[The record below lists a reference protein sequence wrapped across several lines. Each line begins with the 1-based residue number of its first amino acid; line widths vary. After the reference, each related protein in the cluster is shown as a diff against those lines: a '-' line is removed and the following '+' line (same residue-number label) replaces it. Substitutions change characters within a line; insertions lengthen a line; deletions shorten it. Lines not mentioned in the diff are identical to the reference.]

1 MITKIIENLCFDD
14 YLKTEGVSKS
24 GLQVILEK
32 SPLHFITKKNEQ
44 QKESAALKMGTLI
57 HTSILEPE
65 NIDKNYAV
73 LTEKLDA
80 RTKMGKEKKELF
92 EKENEGKIVLT
103 LDEFLISQE
112 IKKRIASNAFVKSM
126 MKNGKSEMS
135 MFWEYKDTQLK
146 GRADFITENLIL
158 DVKTT
163 QDASEKVFTRSIYKY
178 KYHMQAAMYVDG
190 YEAVTGNK
198 IPFVILAI
206 EKEPPFDFS
215 LFLMDDAFL
224 DHGRILYNEAL
235 NIYKSCVDTGIW
247 HGYDKK
253 IKTLEFWGG
262 N

>member
-1 MITKIIENLCFDD
+1 MENKFIENLAFEE
-14 YLKTEGVSKS
+14 YLKADGISKS
-24 GLQVILEK
+24 GLQIILDK
-32 SPLHFITKKNEQ
+32 SPLHFITRVNEP
-44 QKESAALKMGTLI
+44 KESQALKIGTLI

-73 LTEKLDA
+73 LTEKIDA
-80 RTKMGKEKKELF
+80 RTKVGKEKKEQF
-92 EKENEGKIVLT
+92 EKENQGKIILT
-103 LDEFLISQE
+103 IDEFLISQE
-112 IKKRIASNAFVKSM
+112 IKKRISENKFVKSM
-126 MKNGKSEMS
+126 MKNGKSEVS
-135 MFWEYKDTQLK
+135 MFWDNDGTQLK
-146 GRADFITENLIL
+146 GRADFLTDNLIL

-190 YEAVTGNK
+190 YKAITGRE

-206 EKEPPFDFS
+206 EKEPPFDFA
-215 LFLMDDAFL
+215 LYLMDDSFI

-235 NIYKSCVDTGIW
+235 NIYKSCVETGVW